1 MQLGLHVRSPL
12 TRSIARVLHAMLV
25 IGVVLAAACGA
36 GNDAGAVRIEAVG
49 SPEPPAA
56 GGAQQSH
63 QPQRPDAP
71 VTVFIDA
78 GHGGSDPGWGSQNLP
93 GVPPEKDL
101 TLDLAKRTAAYLEE
115 AGYRVVLSRTADVQ
129 LNDPKRDLNGDGCI
143 DPIDEIQARIDLA
156 NSVGAAALLSIHF
169 NGKPG
174 TQLSGSGTYYNAVR
188 EFSDRNKR
196 LAELIQEAQLKT
208 LAAFGHQAR
217 DWGAVRDDALETGS
231 RSECATSK
239 YFALIG
245 PAVPGRPRPST
256 MPGVITE
263 IMFLT
268 YPKEGELA
276 ARAEVRDAL
285 ARAYAEALGQ
295 FLSGERSPTPPTQGG
310 RTAAPPERVSTPASR

>member
-1 MQLGLHVRSPL
+1 MQPGFYLRSPL
-12 TRSIARVLHAMLV
+12 VRSVTRALSAAPVIAVM
-25 IGVVLAAACGA
+25 LAAACGA
-36 GNDAGAVRIEAVG
+36 ENGAHAVRIEAVG
-49 SPEPPAA
+49 SPEPPAV
-56 GGAQQSH
+56 GSAQQSH
-63 QPQRPDAP
+63 QPEQPRAR

-78 GHGGSDPGWGSQNLP
+78 GHGGIDPGWGSQNIP

-101 TLDLAKRTAAYLEE
+101 TLDVAKRTAAYLEE

-156 NSVGAAALLSIHF
+156 NSAGAAALLSIHF

-196 LAELIQEAQLKT
+196 LAELIQEAQLKA

-217 DWGAVRDDALETGS
+217 DWGVVRDDSLETGS

-245 PAVPGRPRPST
+245 PALPGRPRPSM
-256 MPGVITE
+256 MPGVIAE

-268 YPKEGELA
+268 YPKEAELA

-285 ARAYAEALGQ
+285 ARAFAEALGQ
-295 FLSGERSPTPPTQGG
+295 FLSDERRPTPPTPGG
-310 RTAAPPERVSTPASR
+310 RTAAPPERASTPASR